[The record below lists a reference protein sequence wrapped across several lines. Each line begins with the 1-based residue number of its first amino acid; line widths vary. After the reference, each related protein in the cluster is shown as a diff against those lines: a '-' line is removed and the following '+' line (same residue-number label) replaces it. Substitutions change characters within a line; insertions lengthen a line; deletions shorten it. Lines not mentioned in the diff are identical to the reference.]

1 MSIARHCKKSKRFSK
16 IDAKNIKQMFAILQ
30 EVCYNG
36 IKGEKTMLDKRKLDD
51 VLAFINRYTDENGF
65 PPTVRDI
72 CAELHIKSTATA
84 YDYVNRLKEMGCLN
98 KATGKKRAVAVKAS
112 NSVRVPLVGTVT
124 AGTPILAAENF
135 DGYYTLPSNLFSG
148 DDLFLLTV
156 KGDSMIEAGIFNG
169 DTIVVQKQETA
180 DNGDIVVAMFG
191 GEGEEGA
198 TVKRFFRR
206 DGKFI
211 LHPENSALSDY
222 VLDEV
227 SILGKVVGL
236 LRTI

>member
-1 MSIARHCKKSKRFSK
+1 
-16 IDAKNIKQMFAILQ
+16 
-30 EVCYNG
+30 
-36 IKGEKTMLDKRKLDD
+36 MLDKRKLDD
-51 VLAFINRYTDENGF
+51 VLAFIHRYTDENGF

-84 YDYVNRLKEMGCLN
+84 YDYVNRLKEMGLLS
-98 KATGKKRAVAVKAS
+98 KASGKKRAVAVRTA
-112 NSVRVPLVGTVT
+112 NAVRVPLVGTVT
-124 AGTPILAAENF
+124 AGTPILATENYE
-135 DGYYTLPSNLFSG
+135 GYYSLPSNLFSG

-156 KGDSMIEAGIFNG
+156 KGDSMIEAGILGG
-169 DTIVVQKQETA
+169 DTIVVRKQETA

-206 DGKFI
+206 DGKII

-222 VLDEV
+222 VLDDV
-227 SILGKVVGL
+227 NILGKVVGL
-236 LRTI
+236 LRTM

>member
-1 MSIARHCKKSKRFSK
+1 
-16 IDAKNIKQMFAILQ
+16 
-30 EVCYNG
+30 
-36 IKGEKTMLDKRKLDD
+36 MLDKRKLDD
-51 VLAFINRYTDENGF
+51 VLAFIHRYTDENGF

-84 YDYVNRLKEMGCLN
+84 YDYVNRLKEMGLLS
-98 KATGKKRAVAVKAS
+98 KASGKKRAVAVRTA
-112 NSVRVPLVGTVT
+112 NAVRVPLVGTVT
-124 AGTPILAAENF
+124 AGTPILATENYE
-135 DGYYTLPSNLFSG
+135 GHYSLPSNLFSG

-156 KGDSMIEAGIFNG
+156 KGDSMIEAGILGG
-169 DTIVVQKQETA
+169 DTIVVRKQETA

-206 DGKFI
+206 DGKII

-222 VLDEV
+222 VLDDV
-227 SILGKVVGL
+227 NILGKVVGL
-236 LRTI
+236 LRTM